1 MKTYNILCMLLAV
14 VVIGCNKSDEGDGGG
29 GNDKSVD
36 ASYALLLKTG
46 DMLSTQLINAN
57 ANVITLNPAQSSLTE
72 KEIPQLTYSKGANFL
87 QYHKTG
93 DCSGE
98 IIKHDFSDDSS
109 TEIQVFA
116 DLGDCDLTATTIA
129 ETNNSIFIG
138 YEFEKAS
145 MPNDYFVRV
154 IEMGTTDFVDVVL
167 DKKPIGLAIANN
179 RLFIL
184 TLDEEVTNENSLS
197 VMDLTSNTLIHEMGL
212 GYDAQ
217 RIFENSQ
224 DNIVISYPELHTNL
238 NSSTLAFDYTQ
249 YTIGTEPGFVSSNST
264 YYFDLDGKLYYIMP
278 PGSNSIYPVIPA
290 VYDFSQN
297 LTTLYAY
304 ENFLTETK
312 RNFEL
317 EIETTTM
324 VGFDH
329 KNNLML
335 IGYKKTGSS
344 GKGGLLRIKPVPEP
358 AFVDN
363 IDLDGI
369 PYAIFVK

>member
-1 MKTYNILCMLLAV
+1 MKTYTIFYMLLALV
-14 VVIGCNKSDEGDGGG
+14 IIGCNKSDEGEGGG
-29 GNDKSVD
+29 GKNKSVD
-36 ASYALLLKTG
+36 ASYALLLKNG
-46 DMLSTQLINAN
+46 SLLSTQLLNAG
-57 ANVITLNPAQSSLTE
+57 ADVITLNPAQSALVE
-72 KEIPQLTYSKGANFL
+72 KQMPQLTYTKGTNFL

-98 IIKHDFSDDSS
+98 ITKHDFSDDTS
-109 TEIQVFA
+109 TVIQVFA

-129 ETNNSIFIG
+129 ESNNSIFIG

-154 IEMGTTDFVDVVL
+154 IQMGTNEFADVTL
-167 DKKPIGLAIANN
+167 DKKPVGLAIANN

-184 TLDEEVTNENSLS
+184 TLDEKITDENSLS

-217 RIFENSQ
+217 RIFENNQ
-224 DNIVISYPELHTNL
+224 GNIVISYPELHTNL

-249 YTIGTEPGFVSSNST
+249 YADGTEPKFVTSNST
-264 YYFDLDGKLYYIMP
+264 HFDLEGKLYYP
-278 PGSNSIYPVIPA
+278 VSPGSNSIYPVIPA

-297 LTTLYAY
+297 LTILYAY

-312 RNFEL
+312 RNFEF

-329 KNNLML
+329 KNNLIL
-335 IGYKKTGSS
+335 IGYKKTSGSN
-344 GKGGLLRIKPVPEP
+344 KGGLLRIKPAPEP

-363 IDLDGI
+363 LDVDGI

>member
-1 MKTYNILCMLLAV
+1 MKTYTIFYMLLALV
-14 VVIGCNKSDEGDGGG
+14 IIGCNKSDEGEGGG
-29 GNDKSVD
+29 GKNKSVD
-36 ASYALLLKTG
+36 ASYALLLKNG
-46 DMLSTQLINAN
+46 SLLSTQLLNAG
-57 ANVITLNPAQSSLTE
+57 ADVITLNPAQSALVE
-72 KEIPQLTYSKGANFL
+72 KQMPQLTYTKGTNFL

-98 IIKHDFSDDSS
+98 ITKHDFSDDTS
-109 TEIQVFA
+109 TVIQVFA
-116 DLGDCDLTATTIA
+116 DLGDCDFTATTIA
-129 ETNNSIFIG
+129 ESNNSIFIG

-154 IEMGTTDFVDVVL
+154 IQMGTNEFADVTL
-167 DKKPIGLAIANN
+167 DKKPVGLAIANN

-184 TLDEEVTNENSLS
+184 TLDEKITDENSLS

-217 RIFENSQ
+217 RIFENNQ
-224 DNIVISYPELHTNL
+224 GNIVISYPELHTNL

-249 YTIGTEPGFVSSNST
+249 YADGTEPKFVTSNST
-264 YYFDLDGKLYYIMP
+264 HFDLEGKLYYP
-278 PGSNSIYPVIPA
+278 VSPGSNSIYPVIPA

-297 LTTLYAY
+297 LTILYAY

-312 RNFEL
+312 RNFEF

-329 KNNLML
+329 KNNLIL
-335 IGYKKTGSS
+335 IGYKKTSGSN
-344 GKGGLLRIKPVPEP
+344 KGGLLRIKPAPEP

-363 IDLDGI
+363 LDVDGI

>member
-1 MKTYNILCMLLAV
+1 MKTYTIFYMLLALV
-14 VVIGCNKSDEGDGGG
+14 IIGCNKSDEGEGGG
-29 GNDKSVD
+29 GKNKSVD
-36 ASYALLLKTG
+36 ASYALLLKNG
-46 DMLSTQLINAN
+46 SLLSTQLLNAG
-57 ANVITLNPAQSSLTE
+57 ADVITLNPAQSALVE
-72 KEIPQLTYSKGANFL
+72 KQMPQLTYTKGTNFL
-87 QYHKTG
+87 QYHKSG

-98 IIKHDFSDDSS
+98 ITKHDFSDDTS
-109 TEIQVFA
+109 TVIQVFA

-129 ETNNSIFIG
+129 ESNNSIFIG

-154 IEMGTTDFVDVVL
+154 IQMGTNEFADVTL
-167 DKKPIGLAIANN
+167 DKKPVGLAIANN

-184 TLDEEVTNENSLS
+184 TLDEKITDENSLS

-217 RIFENSQ
+217 RIFENNQ
-224 DNIVISYPELHTNL
+224 GNIVISYPELHTNL

-249 YTIGTEPGFVSSNST
+249 YADGTEPKFVTSNST
-264 YYFDLDGKLYYIMP
+264 HFDLEGKLYYP
-278 PGSNSIYPVIPA
+278 VSPGSNSIYPVIPA

-297 LTTLYAY
+297 LTILYAY

-312 RNFEL
+312 RNFEF

-329 KNNLML
+329 KNNLIL
-335 IGYKKTGSS
+335 IGYKKTSGSN
-344 GKGGLLRIKPVPEP
+344 KGGLLRIKPAPEP

-363 IDLDGI
+363 LDVDGI